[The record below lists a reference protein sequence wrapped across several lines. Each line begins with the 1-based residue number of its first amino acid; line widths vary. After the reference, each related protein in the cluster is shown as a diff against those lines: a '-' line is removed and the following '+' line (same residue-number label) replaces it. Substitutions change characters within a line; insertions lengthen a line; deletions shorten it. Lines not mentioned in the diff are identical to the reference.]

1 MALALY
7 NFRIK
12 QTKELNELLRSIIE
26 LDKEH

>member
-12 QTKELNELLRSIIE
+12 QAKELNELLRSIIE
-26 LDKEH
+26 LDKEN

>member
-12 QTKELNELLRSIIE
+12 QAKELNELLRSVIK
-26 LDKEH
+26 LDKEN